1 MKLEQN
7 DAPFIF
13 SSTSLPDVFFTEYLS
28 YADGNFIKI
37 YLYMVFLAKYN
48 KDIKVNDLAKKL
60 QLPLKTIQEGIKFWE
75 EQYVI
80 TKKNTGYVLN
90 NLQEMEL
97 HKLYNPKVTSSPEEL
112 EKTAKN
118 QYRSKAIENINNE
131 FFQGIMSPSWY
142 SDIDLWFK
150 KYNFDEEVMIALFRY
165 CFNRSALHRNYIQA
179 VADAWSQNNIKTF
192 NDLELYSEK
201 QEKIKSLSNIISKK
215 LNLNRQLSQYEEG
228 YVSRWNLEYG
238 FNFDIIELALKK
250 TTSKANFNFD
260 YIDKILTD
268 WHDRKLK
275 TPAEINSHLAQN
287 KVKNQNIKKL
297 EKETGYTNYEQRER
311 SNWDSFYINPS
322 NTSSTKADSLTQ
334 NSIESLSKTDYSSN
348 VSHDVNIEFSKN
360 LNTKK
365 TSNTYGSLESL
376 GNVLNNFE
384 NKK

>member
-28 YADGNFIKI
+28 FADGNYIKI
-37 YLYMVFLAKYN
+37 YLYMLFLAKYG

-60 QLPLKTIQEGIKFWE
+60 QLPLKTIQDGIKFWE
-75 EQYVI
+75 EQQII
-80 TKKNTGYVLN
+80 TKKNAGYILN
-90 NLQEMEL
+90 NLQEIEL
-97 HKLYNPKVTSSPEEL
+97 HKLYNPKITSSPEEL

-150 KYNFDEEVMIALFRY
+150 KYSFDEEVMIALFRY
-165 CFNRSALHRNYIQA
+165 CFNRSALHRNYIQT
-179 VADAWSQNNIKTF
+179 VAEAWSQNNIKTF

-201 QEKIKSLSNIISKK
+201 QEKIKSLGNTISKK

-238 FNFDIIELALKK
+238 FNFDIIEIALKK
-250 TTSKANFNFD
+250 TTSKSNISFD
-260 YIDKILTD
+260 YLDKILTD

-275 TPAEINSHLAQN
+275 TPSEVNAYLIEAKN
-287 KVKNQNIKKL
+287 KSKNIKNL
-297 EKETGYTNYEQRER
+297 EKQTGYTNYEQRER
-311 SNWDSFYINPS
+311 SDWDNFYIN
-322 NTSSTKADSLTQ
+322 TKGNYNLDT
-334 NSIESLSKTDYSSN
+334 
-348 VSHDVNIEFSKN
+348 NIN
-360 LNTKK
+360 L
-365 TSNTYGSLESL
+365 
-376 GNVLNNFE
+376 
-384 NKK
+384 